1 LAALDFRETSKTLYI
16 FDFQTGKWSDWVT
29 DPLAVEYPAWTSDS
43 RYVEYSTDVEIKR
56 IKVGETHP
64 ETLFSTK
71 GFHQYFTPDFGTW
84 TDNATDNS
92 RMFLRDVS
100 TQNLYTLDVDF
111 P

>member
-1 LAALDFRETSKTLYI
+1 LAALDFEEISKTLRI
-16 FDFQTGKWSDWVT
+16 FDFQTSKWSDWAT
-29 DPLAVEYPAWTSDS
+29 DPDAIEYPAWTSNS
-43 RYVEYSTDVEIKR
+43 HYVEYSTHVEVKEK
-56 IKVGETHP
+56 KVGETHP

-71 GFHQYFTPDFGTW
+71 GFHQYFTQDFGIW
-84 TDNATDNS
+84 TDNAVDNS